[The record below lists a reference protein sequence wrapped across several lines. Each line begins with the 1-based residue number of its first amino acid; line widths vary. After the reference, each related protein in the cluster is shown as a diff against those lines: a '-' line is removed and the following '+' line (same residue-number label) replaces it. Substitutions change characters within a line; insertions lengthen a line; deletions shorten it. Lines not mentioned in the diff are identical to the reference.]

1 MPRSD
6 KPETVIAGAPDDV
19 LNEAAVAELLGCN
32 VRLVAPLFAE
42 GKLTG
47 KRHGN
52 GGWRT
57 TRRAVLA
64 YIEDKEADG
73 EH

>member
-6 KPETVIAGAPDDV
+6 KPEVVLSGQASDV
-19 LNEAAVAELLGCN
+19 LNETAIAELLGCN
-32 VRLVAPLFAE
+32 VREVPALFTS
-42 GKLTG
+42 GKLVG

-57 TRRAVLA
+57 TRRVVLS
-64 YIEDKEADG
+64 YLEEQED
-73 EH
+73 